1 MRKRESTSATLYQ
14 VFTGEQENLE
24 RAAASDCAHLTS
36 LGTLVMGAYP
46 FDASRAF
53 GQNYWV
59 PSAAAT
65 SELHQPHVALLVETS
80 LGSGRDILRGI
91 AAYVRQTRSW
101 SLFHEPRSLEQ
112 SAPHWLASWKGDG
125 IIARIQN
132 QQIADAVKGT
142 GLPVIDVLGIMDSS
156 PFPLVHV
163 DDRAIARSAAEHLYE
178 RGFRQFGFFGIKDEN
193 WSERRRDAFRAI
205 LAQKDCELEVF
216 EATRQELQEMAW
228 EKREDRLAAW
238 VAKLPRPIGVMVS
251 SDQLGSDFLEACR
264 RTKASVPD
272 EIAVVGVDNDEPLCE
287 VSQPSLSSV
296 WPDHRA
302 VGFTAASVLDAI
314 MRGGPAPTEPTLIP
328 PRHVVTRR
336 STDILAIEDSNV
348 AKALKVIRD
357 HGCED
362 INVDQIVRHSGL
374 SRSVLQRRFRQ
385 VLGTTIH
392 GEILNS
398 RLKHACHLLA
408 ETDMS
413 LMEIAE
419 RSGFKHQ
426 EYMGAVFKSKLGKT
440 PGQFRKQNQLGA
452 SVREDA

>member
-1 MRKRESTSATLYQ
+1 M
-14 VFTGEQENLE
+14 
-24 RAAASDCAHLTS
+24 
-36 LGTLVMGAYP
+36 
-46 FDASRAF
+46 
-53 GQNYWV
+53 
-59 PSAAAT
+59 
-65 SELHQPHVALLVETS
+65 ALLVETS

-91 AAYVRQTRSW
+91 AAFVRQTRNW

-112 SAPHWLASWKGDG
+112 SVPHWLAKWKGDG
-125 IIARIQN
+125 IIARVQN
-132 QQIADAVKGT
+132 QQIAEAVKAT
-142 GLPVIDVLGIMDSS
+142 GLPVIDVLGIVDGT

-163 DDRAIARSAAEHLYE
+163 DDRAIAQSAAEHLFE
-178 RGFRQFGFFGIKDEN
+178 RGFRRFGFFGIKDEN
-193 WSERRRDAFRAI
+193 WSTRRKEAFQDILDA
-205 LAQKDCELEVF
+205 KDCELEVF
-216 EATRQELQEMAW
+216 EAAREELHAMAW
-228 EKREDRLAAW
+228 EKREDRLAEW

-251 SDQLGSDFLEACR
+251 SDQFGCDFLEACR
-264 RTKASVPD
+264 RTNASVPD

-302 VGFTAASVLDAI
+302 VGFEAAAVLDSI
-314 MRGGPAPTEPTLIP
+314 MKGASPPTSPTLIA

-336 STDILAIEDSNV
+336 STDILAIEDTNV
-348 AKALKVIRD
+348 AKALKVIRE

-385 VLGTTIH
+385 VLGNTIH

-398 RLKHACHLLA
+398 RIKHACHLLA
-408 ETDMS
+408 ETDLS

-426 EYMGAVFKSKLGKT
+426 EYMGAVFKSKLTKT

-452 SVREDA
+452 RREED

>member
-1 MRKRESTSATLYQ
+1 M
-14 VFTGEQENLE
+14 
-24 RAAASDCAHLTS
+24 
-36 LGTLVMGAYP
+36 
-46 FDASRAF
+46 
-53 GQNYWV
+53 
-59 PSAAAT
+59 
-65 SELHQPHVALLVETS
+65 ALLVETS

-91 AAYVRQTRSW
+91 AAYVRQNRSW
-101 SLFHEPRSLEQ
+101 SLFHEPRSLDQ
-112 SAPHWLASWKGDG
+112 SAPRWLANWKGDG

-132 QQIADAVKGT
+132 QQIAKAVRET
-142 GLPVIDVLGIMDSS
+142 GLPVIDVLGIVDT

-163 DDRAIARSAAEHLYE
+163 DDRAIAQSAAEHLYE
-178 RGFRQFGFFGIKDEN
+178 RGFRRFGFFGIKDEN
-193 WSERRRDAFRAI
+193 WSERRRDAFQDI
-205 LAQKDCELEVF
+205 LATKQYELEVF
-216 EATRQELQEMAW
+216 EASRDELHEIAW

-251 SDQLGSDFLEACR
+251 SDQLGCDFLEACR
-264 RTKASVPD
+264 RINASVPD

-302 VGFTAASVLDAI
+302 VGFEAASLLDA
-314 MRGGPAPTEPTLIP
+314 MMKGNEPPTQPTLIP

-348 AKALKVIRD
+348 AKALKIIRD

-408 ETDMS
+408 ETDLS

-426 EYMGAVFKSKLGKT
+426 EYMGAVFKSKLKKT

-452 SVREDA
+452 KREDQD